1 MLGTKKIAEGYKK
14 YEKTARDYLNR
25 PEKTD
30 TLLNNATRK
39 AEDQKGSL
47 TEIWDNLQLLFQ
59 LVRAWR
65 KGDYQKIP
73 TGSILTVIAAIIY
86 FVSPIDIIPDFLLGL
101 GLVDDAAVI
110 AFVIKQ
116 ITSDLDKFKIWKA
129 NNPEENLILEEKA
142 TE

>member
-14 YEKTARDYLNR
+14 YEKSAREYLKR

-30 TLLNNATRK
+30 VLLKDATRK
-39 AEDQKGSL
+39 AEDEKGAL

-59 LVRAWR
+59 LVGAWR
-65 KGDYQKIP
+65 KGDYKEIP
-73 TGSILTVIAAIIY
+73 TGSILTIIAAIIY

-110 AFVIKQ
+110 AFVLKQ

-129 NNPEENLILEEKA
+129 NHPEETVILEEKA

>member
-1 MLGTKKIAEGYKK
+1 MLGTKRMAEGYKK
-14 YEKTARDYLNR
+14 YEKSAREYLKR

-30 TLLNNATRK
+30 ILLKDATKK
-39 AEDQKGSL
+39 AEDEKGSL

-59 LVRAWR
+59 LVSSWR
-65 KGDYQKIP
+65 KGDYKKIP
-73 TGSILTVIAAIIY
+73 TGSILTIIAAIIY

-110 AFVIKQ
+110 AFVLRQ
-116 ITSDLDKFKIWKA
+116 IASDLDKFKIWKA
-129 NNPEENLILEEKA
+129 DHPEELIILEKKA